1 MMIKK
6 KQVRTMEQLKDSR
19 LLYEKNLPP
28 FGYVIILIVF
38 ILLLSVTIWSIKTP
52 KIYMVNSS
60 GTIEST
66 NKNYIMSPY
75 TGEITSINMTEGMNV
90 EKGDVLFSVK
100 STDLDL
106 QKEQLVGQKETYE
119 TQINQYEKLVKSI
132 KNDKNYFDES
142 NSNDNLYYSQYE
154 TYKSQVA
161 QSEVDVTTYKAYG
174 YTDEQIEAEFIKNQ
188 NKITEIYYSAI
199 KSAEDSILQCKT
211 QLEAINAQ
219 LNAIGTGKN
228 EYVITANESGK
239 IHMSTSYKEG
249 MVVQAASAIGSIA
262 SEKDEYIVQAY
273 INASDMPRI
282 NIGDKVD
289 IVVSGLSQTVY
300 GTISGHVAKIDSDI
314 TTSQSEDGSSFNSY
328 FKAEVKLD
336 NKYLISKNGDK
347 VNISNGMV
355 VETRI
360 QYDKV
365 TYFEYLLDALGVLTK

>member
-1 MMIKK
+1 MIKK

-90 EKGDVLFSVK
+90 EKGDVLFSMK

-119 TQINQYEKLVKSI
+119 NQINQYEKLVKSI
-132 KNDKNYFDES
+132 KDNKNYFDES

-154 TYKSQVA
+154 AYKSQVA

-211 QLEAINAQ
+211 QLETINAQ

-262 SEKDEYIVQAY
+262 SEQDEYIVQAY
-273 INASDMPRI
+273 INAADMPRI

-289 IVVSGLSQTVY
+289 VVVSGLSQTVY
-300 GTISGHVAKIDSDI
+300 GTISGHIAKIDSDI
-314 TTSQSEDGSSFNSY
+314 TTSQSGDGSSSNSY

>member
-1 MMIKK
+1 MIKK

-106 QKEQLVGQKETYE
+106 QKEQLVGQREIYE
-119 TQINQYEKLVKSI
+119 NQINQYEKLVKSI
-132 KNDKNYFDES
+132 KDNKNYFDES

-154 TYKSQVA
+154 AYKSQVA

>member
-28 FGYVIILIVF
+28 FGYMIILIVF

-119 TQINQYEKLVKSI
+119 NQINQYEKLVKSI
-132 KNDKNYFDES
+132 KDNKNYFDES

-154 TYKSQVA
+154 AYKSQVA

-211 QLEAINAQ
+211 QLETINAQ

-228 EYVITANESGK
+228 EYIITANESGK

-249 MVVQAASAIGSIA
+249 MIVQAASAIGSIA
-262 SEKDEYIVQAY
+262 SEQDEYIVQAY
-273 INASDMPRI
+273 INAADMPRI

-300 GTISGHVAKIDSDI
+300 GTISGHIAKIDSDI
-314 TTSQSEDGSSFNSY
+314 TTSQSGDGSSSNSY

>member
-1 MMIKK
+1 MIKK

-28 FGYVIILIVF
+28 FGYMIILIVF
-38 ILLLSVTIWSIKTP
+38 ILLLLVTIWSIKTP

-119 TQINQYEKLVKSI
+119 NQINQYEKLVKSI
-132 KNDKNYFDES
+132 KDNKNYFDES

-154 TYKSQVA
+154 AYKSQVA

-211 QLEAINAQ
+211 QLETINAQ

-262 SEKDEYIVQAY
+262 SEQDEYIVQAY
-273 INASDMPRI
+273 INAADMPRI

-289 IVVSGLSQTVY
+289 VVVSGLSQTVY
-300 GTISGHVAKIDSDI
+300 GTISGHIAKIDSDI
-314 TTSQSEDGSSFNSY
+314 TTSQSGDGSSSNSY

>member
-1 MMIKK
+1 MIKK
-6 KQVRTMEQLKDSR
+6 KQVRSMEQLKDSR

-75 TGEITSINMTEGMNV
+75 TGEITSINMSEGMNV

-211 QLEAINAQ
+211 QLETINAQ
-219 LNAIGTGKN
+219 LNAIGAGKN
-228 EYVITANESGK
+228 EYIITANESGK

>member
-1 MMIKK
+1 MIKK
-6 KQVRTMEQLKDSR
+6 KQVRSMEQLKDSR

-75 TGEITSINMTEGMNV
+75 TGEITSINMMEGMNV

-106 QKEQLVGQKETYE
+106 QKEQLVGQREIYE
-119 TQINQYEKLVKSI
+119 NQINQYEKLVKSI
-132 KNDKNYFDES
+132 KDNKNYFDES

-154 TYKSQVA
+154 AYKSQVA

>member
-1 MMIKK
+1 MIKK

-28 FGYVIILIVF
+28 FGYMIILIVF

-119 TQINQYEKLVKSI
+119 NQINQYEKLVKSI
-132 KNDKNYFDES
+132 KDNKNYFDES

-154 TYKSQVA
+154 AYKSQVA
-161 QSEVDVTTYKAYG
+161 QSEVDVITYKAYG

>member
-1 MMIKK
+1 MIKK
-6 KQVRTMEQLKDSR
+6 KQVRSMEQLKDSR

-38 ILLLSVTIWSIKTP
+38 ILLLSVTIWSIKTL

-75 TGEITSINMTEGMNV
+75 TGEITSINMSEGMNV

-211 QLEAINAQ
+211 QLETINAQ
-219 LNAIGTGKN
+219 LNAIGAGKN
-228 EYVITANESGK
+228 EYIITANESGK

-249 MVVQAASAIGSIA
+249 MVVQTASAIGSIA
-262 SEKDEYIVQAY
+262 SEQDEYIVQAY
-273 INASDMPRI
+273 INAADMPRI

-300 GTISGHVAKIDSDI
+300 GTISGHIAKIDSDI

>member
-1 MMIKK
+1 MIKK

-28 FGYVIILIVF
+28 FGYMIILIVF

-119 TQINQYEKLVKSI
+119 NQINQYEKLVKSI
-132 KNDKNYFDES
+132 KDNKNYFDES

-154 TYKSQVA
+154 AYKSQVA

-211 QLEAINAQ
+211 QLETINAQ

-262 SEKDEYIVQAY
+262 SEQDKYIVQAY

>member
-1 MMIKK
+1 
-6 KQVRTMEQLKDSR
+6 MEQLKDSR

-106 QKEQLVGQKETYE
+106 QKEQLVGQREIYE
-119 TQINQYEKLVKSI
+119 NQINQYEKLVKSI
-132 KNDKNYFDES
+132 KDNKNYFDES

-154 TYKSQVA
+154 AYKSQVA

>member
-1 MMIKK
+1 MIKK

>member
-1 MMIKK
+1 MIKK

-106 QKEQLVGQKETYE
+106 QKEQLVGQREIYE
-119 TQINQYEKLVKSI
+119 NQINQYEKLVKSI
-132 KNDKNYFDES
+132 KDNKNYFDES

-154 TYKSQVA
+154 AYKSQVA

-211 QLEAINAQ
+211 QLETINAQ
-219 LNAIGTGKN
+219 LNAIGAGKN
-228 EYVITANESGK
+228 EYIITANESGK

-262 SEKDEYIVQAY
+262 SEQDEYIVQAY
-273 INASDMPRI
+273 INAADMPRI

-300 GTISGHVAKIDSDI
+300 GTISGHIAKIDSDI

>member
-1 MMIKK
+1 MIKK

-28 FGYVIILIVF
+28 FGYMIILIVF

-119 TQINQYEKLVKSI
+119 NQINQYEKLVKSI
-132 KNDKNYFDES
+132 KDNKNYFDES

-154 TYKSQVA
+154 AYKSQVA

-211 QLEAINAQ
+211 QLETINAQ

-228 EYVITANESGK
+228 EYIITANESGK

-249 MVVQAASAIGSIA
+249 MIVQAASAIGSIA
-262 SEKDEYIVQAY
+262 SEQDEYIVQAY
-273 INASDMPRI
+273 INAADMPRI

-300 GTISGHVAKIDSDI
+300 GTISGHIAKIDSDI
-314 TTSQSEDGSSFNSY
+314 TTSQSGDGSSSNSY